1 MRQVY
6 TYIHNACMYVCM
18 YVCIYVAYEGKELL
32 NYYRED
38 PSVKHIKPYTDLIY
52 DAPAYPLFVD
62 SNDVVLSLPP
72 IINGKHSRIT
82 LATTNVFI
90 ECTATDMYVP

>member
-1 MRQVY
+1 
-6 TYIHNACMYVCM
+6 MYVCM

-90 ECTATDMYVP
+90 ECTATDMYVKYLVLQMYVCMYE